1 MNDSDYDFLKK
12 LAYELAYKDFNYK
25 DAARLRNIASVHR
38 EALKQTQ
45 TLTHKPLTIRVCPDR
60 QE

>member
-12 LAYELAYKDFNYK
+12 LAYELAYKNLGTA

-38 EALKQTQ
+38 EALKQTK
-45 TLTHKPLTIRVCPDR
+45 TLTQRPLIVRVSPNS
-60 QE
+60 E